1 MNWHNFWTVLWN
13 LKLNDGL
20 VFFLLVD
27 LNLAAATDP
36 TENPYL
42 DNLGG
47 DLITIIRGTCWILT
61 RCGGPGRNQSLK
73 ILRRRQFGP
82 TFDPAACFDEKK
94 INLLWFA
101 WTWAESPAW
110 LHLTCL
116 GRILGNLTRK
126 LPRKRYVSLTLK
138 PREKKEIP
146 HVFEEKLTIFSSL
159 FHATHHLPNNL
170 ELSCLKFVS
179 QERKHHRRRH
189 HRRRLHCWTQGR
201 REAYPPDLREL
212 VHTATKLPPMNT
224 PLKLSEKR
232 ISETWPHGIQ

>member
-1 MNWHNFWTVLWN
+1 MNWHNFWMVLWN

-61 RCGGPGRNQSLK
+61 CGGPGRNQSLK

-94 INLLWFA
+94 NQLIVVCLNLGGV
-101 WTWAESPAW
+101 
-110 LHLTCL
+110 TCL
-116 GRILGNLTRK
+116 ITPDLFGKNFGQFDKKIAPKKVRIVDIKTTG
-126 LPRKRYVSLTLK
+126 
-138 PREKKEIP
+138 KERNP
-146 HVFEEKLTIFSSL
+146 ACFEEKLTIFSSL
-159 FHATHHLPNNL
+159 FHATHHLPNDL